1 MFYLY
6 ILFSEKINCYY
17 VGVSSNVEERLSR
30 HLSNHK
36 GYTSKVKDW
45 IIVYTESFETKTEAL
60 KREKQI
66 KNWKSKAMI
75 EKLIAS

>member
-6 ILFSEKINCYY
+6 ILHSENLNSFY

-36 GYTSKVKDW
+36 GYTSKTKDW
-45 IIVYTESFETKTEAL
+45 IIVYTESFETKKEAL
-60 KREKQI
+60 KREKII
-66 KNWKSKAMI
+66 KNWKSKLMI
-75 EKLIAS
+75 QKLIGS